1 MLQKNSYVKSSMPLL
16 MGFTPQTPIE
26 IGGMNERFN
35 YDPYMQI
42 TEYDM
47 ATIGTKSLKNTMTN
61 KGPKVGS
68 VLDKKNEIDDSKI
81 K

>member
-1 MLQKNSYVKSSMPLL
+1 MLQQNSYVKSSMPLL

-35 YDPYMQI
+35 YDPFMQI

-47 ATIGTKSLKNTMTN
+47 ATIGTKSLKNTMTRHP
-61 KGPKVGS
+61 KGGS
-68 VLDKKNEIDDSKI
+68 VSDRKNEIDDTKI